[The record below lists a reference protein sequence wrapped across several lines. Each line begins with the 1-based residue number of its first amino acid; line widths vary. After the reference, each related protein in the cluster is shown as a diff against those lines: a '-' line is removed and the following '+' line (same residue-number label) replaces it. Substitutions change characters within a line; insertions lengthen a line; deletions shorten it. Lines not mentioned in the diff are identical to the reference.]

1 MEFIDY
7 YKVLGVKK
15 DASAAEIK
23 KAYRKLARKYHPDV
37 NANNPDAEKKFQQI
51 NEANEVLSDPEN
63 RKKYDQYGEQWK
75 HADQFE
81 QQRQSQG
88 TSGGSRG
95 NYGGGFSQSSGGFS
109 DFFND
114 IFGGQFSGS
123 SQSSRRSFKG
133 QDVSATMKVERS
145 TLFHE
150 QERVVSIGEK
160 RIKVKIPAGLEQG
173 QKIRLK
179 GLGEEGF
186 QSAQKGDLII
196 EFDIIE
202 DVNYKVKDL
211 NIYME
216 QALPL
221 YTAIL
226 GGKEVVN
233 TPSGKLEIKIA
244 PLTQNGQ
251 EVRLKGRGYPKFKN
265 EKEKGDLFLTWHV
278 TLPTEITDDERALFE
293 QLAKKH

>member
-7 YKVLGVKK
+7 YEVLGIKK
-15 DASAAEIK
+15 DASDAEIK

-51 NEANEVLSDPEN
+51 NEANEVLSNPEN

-88 TSGGSRG
+88 GRSGAYSYSHEGAD
-95 NYGGGFSQSSGGFS
+95 FS

-114 IFGGQFSGS
+114 LFGGQFGGT
-123 SQSSRRSFKG
+123 QSRRRSFKG
-133 QDVSATMKVERS
+133 QDVLATMKVERS
-145 TLFHE
+145 TLFKE
-150 QERVVSIGEK
+150 QERVVNVNGK
-160 RIKVKIPAGLEQG
+160 TIKVKIPAGIENS

-179 GLGEEGF
+179 GLGGEGY
-186 QSAQKGDLII
+186 QSDQKGDLII
-196 EFDIIE
+196 EFEIIE
-202 DVNYKVKDL
+202 DVDYKVKDL

-216 QALPL
+216 QPLPL

-226 GGKEVVN
+226 GGKEIVN

-251 EVRLKGRGYPKFKN
+251 EVRLRGR
-265 EKEKGDLFLTWHV
+265 
-278 TLPTEITDDERALFE
+278 
-293 QLAKKH
+293 

>member
-7 YKVLGVKK
+7 YEVLGIKK
-15 DASAAEIK
+15 DASDAEIK

-51 NEANEVLSDPEN
+51 NEANEVLSNPEN

-88 TSGGSRG
+88 GRSGAYSYSHEGAD
-95 NYGGGFSQSSGGFS
+95 FS

-114 IFGGQFSGS
+114 LFGGQFGGT
-123 SQSSRRSFKG
+123 QSRRRSFKG
-133 QDVSATMKVERS
+133 QDVLATMKVERS
-145 TLFHE
+145 TLFKE
-150 QERVVSIGEK
+150 QERVVHVNGK
-160 RIKVKIPAGLEQG
+160 TIKVKIPAGIENG

-179 GLGEEGF
+179 GLGGEGY
-186 QSAQKGDLII
+186 QSDQKGDLII
-196 EFDIIE
+196 EFEIIE
-202 DVNYKVKDL
+202 DVDYKVKDL

-216 QALPL
+216 QPLPL

-226 GGKEVVN
+226 GGKEIVN

-251 EVRLKGRGYPKFKN
+251 EVRLRGRGYPKFKN
-265 EKEKGDLFLTWHV
+265 EKEKGDLYITWHV
-278 TLPTEITDDERALFE
+278 TLPTKITEDERILFE
-293 QLAKKH
+293 QLAKK